1 MTEKH
6 RFTSI
11 AAERFYYSNIFPRTA
26 TEEPENVDALIVQTV
41 ESLSARRLCH
51 EDAGIR
57 LWSTEGK
64 LLHEAVAMTRSTGVA
79 VTAYCTDTNCN
90 VLVTGKQSLQYITRL
105 VLGVARPHVRIVKMH
120 YLLRRLFDS
129 KNFELIF
136 SLTCFLL
143 QVMCWV
149 I

>member
-1 MTEKH
+1 M
-6 RFTSI
+6 I
-11 AAERFYYSNIFPRTA
+11 I
-26 TEEPENVDALIVQTV
+26 
-41 ESLSARRLCH
+41 SLH

-105 VLGVARPHVRIVKMH
+105 VLGVARPHVRIAKMH
-120 YLLRRLFDS
+120 CVKRLFKS
-129 KNFELIF
+129 KDYHYL
-136 SLTCFLL
+136 CFYYR
-143 QVMCWV
+143 
-149 I
+149 